1 MDTLLSATAMM
12 TSSNPV
18 AIDRGMA
25 QRLPLKILLAEDV
38 IVNQR
43 VALRMLDR
51 LGYQADAVS
60 NGEEVLVALR
70 RQTYDLVFL
79 DVQMPKMDGLETAQY
94 IRQEWPADQRPW
106 LVAMT
111 AHALEGDRE
120 SCLQAGMDDYVSK
133 PIRFEALVKA
143 LERCATRRA

>member
-1 MDTLLSATAMM
+1 MM
-12 TSSNPV
+12 TDSSPV
-18 AIDRGMA
+18 AIDSGMA
-25 QRLPLKILLAEDV
+25 QRFPLKILLAEDV

-51 LGYQADAVS
+51 LGYQADAVC

-79 DVQMPKMDGLETAQY
+79 DVQMPKMDGLETAQC
-94 IRQEWPADQRPW
+94 IRQQWPADQRPW

-111 AHALEGDRE
+111 AHALESDRE

-133 PIRFEALVKA
+133 PIRFEALVEA
-143 LERCATRRA
+143 LERCAARRG